1 MNTKKFIEGI
11 FVLLLLSVCHHG
23 FGQNNPIFGGG
34 SGDGTTKVAVS
45 QSGNNIFSGS
55 TGDGTA
61 SGSFAQNGNGIFKGS
76 AGDGWNTN
84 NHAQNGNNIFTG
96 GAGDGWNTINKLQNG
111 DNIFTGGS
119 GDGWNTQNK
128 MPVLV
133 DSIFKGSTGDG
144 ESSVQTSRPDID
156 NLFKG
161 GDGDGWA
168 STYRPQGPIPVNFI
182 YFNAKKSGT
191 TTSLLNWKTSQEI
204 NSAYFDVE
212 RSEDA
217 IHYYY
222 IGRLNA
228 AGNSSVPVEYFFTDN
243 NPVNGINYYRLRQVD
258 RDGHYIYTPT
268 RQVRFEGL
276 DAGTVKYFPNPTNG
290 KIYIEIPESMR
301 EERKVINITNTA
313 GVVMDQQKTGSW
325 ITLRLEVDL
334 GKYAKGIYFI
344 QVKTA
349 TTNSVQRVVLQ

>member
-1 MNTKKFIEGI
+1 MKNISIKICLPGLFCMIHW
-11 FVLLLLSVCHHG
+11 FAAA
-23 FGQNNPIFGGG
+23 QNNPIFNGG
-34 SGDGTTKVAVS
+34 SGDGHSKAIS
-45 QSGNNIFSGS
+45 L
-55 TGDGTA
+55 
-61 SGSFAQNGNGIFKGS
+61 
-76 AGDGWNTN
+76 
-84 NHAQNGNNIFTG
+84 QNGNNIFG
-96 GAGDGWNTINKLQNG
+96 GGNGDGHASLQSTAITADRIFNGGNGDGWNSRQTNRGAADTI
-111 DNIFTGGS
+111 FSGGNN
-119 GDGWNTQNK
+119 DGWSSLQTARPN
-128 MPVLV
+128 V
-133 DSIFKGSTGDG
+133 DTLFNGGNNDGWSTI
-144 ESSVQTSRPDID
+144 QTARPNVDAF
-156 NLFKG
+156 FKG

-301 EERKVINITNTA
+301 EERKVINITNAA

-325 ITLRLEVDL
+325 VTLRLEVDL
-334 GKYAKGIYFI
+334 GKYAKGVYFI